1 MSQHYCSDW
10 MPAQAATQMQSKKKK
25 KNRWKHFIT
34 RKYWLICLSLWIL
47 QSMKDKVVPAF
58 PLICRHKRLKTQ
70 EKPDISFDH

>member
-1 MSQHYCSDW
+1 MSQHNCSDW

-25 KNRWKHFIT
+25 KQMETFIT

-58 PLICRHKRLKTQ
+58 SLIYRHKRLKTQ
-70 EKPDISFDH
+70 EKPDISFDQ